1 MSIIHL
7 NNKEELFNLLK
18 NHVNSILGNTE
29 NILSDLNEILNG
41 NHNNS
46 NINKIFTTQEI
57 KRLIN
62 QKKYR
67 TIDLNDNNIALIK
80 KILNNIYFVLF
91 VKPKQIAGG
100 GDNIEDNYQIE
111 EYSGET
117 NQLEPFN
124 NADESNIGMFNF
136 NKNFFI
142 TLALIFFY
150 VSSIYV
156 GYTGVNEAVNT
167 NIVHPHFLNNENIQN
182 MQNIQNLEN
191 IVMPNSALP
200 APEGTQLVPIDMQ
213 ELEQKANVNF
223 GNSTKLTLKQIIF
236 SGFSMDQVQELTNIL
251 NMQINQISNIVFE
264 QIQDAAMNQL
274 QETSSRVSRSVN
286 ANELTLSELF
296 MWATG
301 LDGVLLVGSH
311 NLNEE
316 MINIHR
322 NMRDLTIELTRMME
336 DYKKM
341 LLDKSYDNLRNIMWE
356 ITKGFYL
363 IRFGVGGLFLL
374 FSKKAFNNR
383 HDIRRGVS
391 RLMNTI
397 QDSLN
402 RAALTNHANHANH
415 AALTNGETNS
425 YHGDPFYEIRDIGDY
440 EGGRK
445 RRKSRKSRK
454 YRKSKKSR
462 KPKKS
467 RKQKNK
473 RKKKK
478 RRTKKK

>member
-1 MSIIHL
+1 M
-7 NNKEELFNLLK
+7 KKLFNLFE

-29 NILSDLNEILNG
+29 NILSDLNDILNG
-41 NHNNS
+41 NHNDS
-46 NINKIFTTQEI
+46 HINKIFTTQEI

-62 QKKYR
+62 QKKCR
-67 TIDLNDNNIALIK
+67 TIDLNNNNIALIK
-80 KILNNIYFVLF
+80 KLINNIYFVLF
-91 VKPKQIAGG
+91 VKPKQISGG
-100 GDNIEDNYQIE
+100 GDEIENNYQIE

-117 NQLEPFN
+117 KYELEPFN
-124 NADESNIGMFNF
+124 NDNESNRGIF

-156 GYTGVNEAVNT
+156 GYTDINKAVNR
-167 NIVHPHFLNNENIQN
+167 NIVHRDFVNNQNI
-182 MQNIQNLEN
+182 QNIQNLEN
-191 IVMPNSALP
+191 IVIPNSALP
-200 APEGTQLVPIDMQ
+200 APEGNRLIPIDMR

-223 GNSTKLTLKQIIF
+223 GNSTKLTLNQIIF

-296 MWATG
+296 LWATG
-301 LDGVLLVGSH
+301 LDGVLLAGSH

-316 MINIHR
+316 MINMHR
-322 NMRDLTIELTRMME
+322 NMRDLTIELTRMIE

-363 IRFGVGGLFLL
+363 VRFGVGGLFLL

-383 HDIRRGVS
+383 HDLRRGIS

-397 QDSLN
+397 QNSVN
-402 RAALTNHANHANH
+402 RAVLNNS

-425 YHGDPFYEIRDIGDY
+425 YHDDPFDELQDMQDDY
-440 EGGRK
+440 GGGRK

-454 YRKSKKSR
+454 SRKYRKSKKSRKSR

-478 RRTKKK
+478 RKTKKK